1 MTRDNASHPPR
12 FEDALKE
19 LEGLVDTL
27 EKDELGLEESL
38 AAFERGIQL
47 TRTCQRALDEAEQ
60 RVRILTAN
68 SEEAE
73 PERYESDG

>member
-1 MTRDNASHPPR
+1 MTRDKASHPLR
-12 FEDALKE
+12 FEDALTE

-27 EKDELGLEESL
+27 EKGEISLEEAL

-60 RVRILTAN
+60 KVRILTAK

-73 PERYESDG
+73 PERYESNG